1 MIPSTMATTQTTAMD
16 DDFNFKRLNQLC
28 LPRWDNRINT
38 RTLRPERPE
47 YAILMELPSNEK
59 WARALRQI
67 HAAICHAEGSL
78 DGFVKKML
86 AKRSPYHAEQPL
98 LQAVAAILY
107 DQACSSDSTR
117 EAAETELGPPIPEA
131 ELGPLMPET
140 DTFHLSL
147 PIGPLIEHMLLIDY
161 GFGVHPLPGSLWV
174 GYIRSQDRSGCQPI
188 FFRHLWRHIPP
199 FCRALT
205 LFAGYFKRGQVVD
218 SKVWKYLDDCLSIF
232 RPLDLGDIAIM
243 LYHYD
248 THRQELDRTEYEKGL
263 TGYTGVMQE
272 LIDEVPVRGSDRLIR
287 KLSVDVNEF
296 IPQHVHDSK
305 MRQMLLAAA
314 KDLAAQHGISL
325 CAPEVN
331 RIRKPMFERRYKDGF
346 PVPEQK
352 GWMESLSDFFSTTPD
367 KSTSTGPAAESS
379 KEKLKAA

>member
-1 MIPSTMATTQTTAMD
+1 MIPSTMATTQTAAMD
-16 DDFNFKRLNQLC
+16 DDFDFKRLNQLC

-67 HAAICHAEGSL
+67 HADVCHAEGSL

-86 AKRSPYHAEQPL
+86 AKRFPYHTEQPL

-117 EAAETELGPPIPEA
+117 EAAETELGPPIPET
-131 ELGPLMPET
+131 ELGPMMPET
-140 DTFHLSL
+140 DPFHLSV
-147 PIGPLIEHMLLIDY
+147 PIGPLIEHMLLVDY
-161 GFGVHPLPGSLWV
+161 GFGVHPLPGSLWMPMPK
-174 GYIRSQDRSGCQPI
+174 SM
-188 FFRHLWRHIPP
+188 FLRHLWRYIPP

-205 LFAGYFKRGQVVD
+205 LFAGYCKRGQVVD
-218 SKVWKYLDDCLSIF
+218 IKVWMYLDDCLSIF
-232 RPLDLGDIAIM
+232 RRLDLGDIAIM
-243 LYHYD
+243 LYYYD
-248 THRQELDRTEYEKGL
+248 THRQELDRTEHEKGL

-272 LIDEVPVRGSDRLIR
+272 IIDEVPLRGVDRLIR

-296 IPQHVHDSK
+296 IPHYVHDSK

-325 CAPEVN
+325 CGPEVN
-331 RIRKPMFERRYKDGF
+331 SIPKPLFERRYKDGF
-346 PVPEQK
+346 PASEQK
-352 GWMESLSDFFSTTPD
+352 GWMEGLYDFFSTTPD
-367 KSTSTGPAAESS
+367 KSASTVPETVSS
-379 KEKLKAA
+379 KEKLKVA